1 MPNTNAT
8 TKRKTPTRKT
18 PTRAK
23 RAATNKRASAS
34 SGGASTIKSAF
45 KPMALATLRMH
56 AKALGYRVIQATPA

>member
-8 TKRKTPTRKT
+8 TKRKT